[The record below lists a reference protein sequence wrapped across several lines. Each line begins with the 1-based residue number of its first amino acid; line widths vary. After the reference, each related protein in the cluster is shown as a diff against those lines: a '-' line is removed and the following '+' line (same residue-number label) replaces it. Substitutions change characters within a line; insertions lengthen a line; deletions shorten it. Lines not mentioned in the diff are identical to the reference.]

1 MVIIWAIPM
10 CRDGLMD
17 TLPADRR
24 DRLERLCRYV
34 LRPPLAQERLHLT
47 TDGHVRLT
55 LKRPWA
61 DGTTHLEFEPLDLL
75 ARLAAL
81 TPLTLRNLPRK
92 CAVFGFH

>member
-34 LRPPLAQERLHLT
+34 LLAPRAEGRKPGLCSRLC
-47 TDGHVRLT
+47 
-55 LKRPWA
+55 P
-61 DGTTHLEFEPLDLL
+61 EFDSSIGM
-75 ARLAAL
+75 
-81 TPLTLRNLPRK
+81 NWWFSIG
-92 CAVFGFH
+92 VS